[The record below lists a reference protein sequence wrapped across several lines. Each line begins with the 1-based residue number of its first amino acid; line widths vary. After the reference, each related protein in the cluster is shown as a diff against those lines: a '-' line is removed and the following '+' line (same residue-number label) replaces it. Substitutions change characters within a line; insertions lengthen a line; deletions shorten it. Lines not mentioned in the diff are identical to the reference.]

1 MNILNLDGYKII
13 KTEQAEHDYCI
24 QVETVKASLTGCL
37 HCGSADTR
45 RYGSKSVLF
54 MDLPMHGKRVG
65 VSVDR
70 QRYHCK
76 ACGKTFFESLP
87 HMDEKRLC
95 TERFITYT
103 SNQSLIRTFTSV
115 AEEVGVNETT
125 IRHIFADHI
134 KELGSVKAETPRW
147 LGIDEIHLSKPR
159 CVLTNVE
166 ENTVLDLLSSRDKKT
181 VINYLVHLPDRHRVE
196 LVAIDMWQPYK
207 QAVEFCLPKAQIVID
222 KFHVVRMANEGL
234 DKVRKA
240 LKSELT
246 PKERRSLKRDRYVL
260 LRRERDLEMKDQLF
274 LHAWCEQ
281 FPILRTAYRLK
292 ENFYGIWEQPTKITK
307 QEAYQLYQDWLK
319 QVTPEVAESFLPL
332 ITALDN
338 WNQYILNYFET
349 PITNAYTESLN
360 SLIRVADRMGRG
372 HSFEVLRAKILYTR
386 RTQAIR
392 RPKYDRGA
400 FTVKET
406 EVVINEYVKAEDGLI
421 LIPPPS
427 KIPRHQLILG
437 KPGYGFHHYGS
448 SIPKLLETYVGSE
461 EAKQADQHE

>member
-1 MNILNLDGYKII
+1 MNILNLDGYEII
-13 KTEQAEHDYCI
+13 RTEQSEHDYCI
-24 QVETVKASLTGCL
+24 QVKAIKSSLPGCL
-37 HCGSADTR
+37 LCGSAETR
-45 RYGSKSVLF
+45 RYGSKSVMF

-65 VSVDR
+65 ISVDR

-76 ACGKTFFESLP
+76 ACKKTFFETLP

-95 TERFITYT
+95 TKRFILYT
-103 SNQSLIRTFTSV
+103 ANQSLVRTFTSV

-125 IRHIFADHI
+125 IRHVFADHV
-134 KELGSVKAETPRW
+134 KELERAVKTETPRW

-166 ENTVLDLLSSRDKKT
+166 ENTVLDLLINRDKKT
-181 VINYLVHLPDRHRVE
+181 VVNYLANLPNRHSIE

-222 KFHVVRMANEGL
+222 KFHVVRMANEAL

-246 PKERRSLKRDRYVL
+246 PKERRSLKRDRCVL
-260 LRRERDLEMKDQLF
+260 LRRERDLMMKDQLF

-292 ENFYGIWEQPTKITK
+292 EDFYAIWEQPNKINK
-307 QEAYQLYQDWLK
+307 QEAHQLYQDWLK
-319 QVTPEVAESFLPL
+319 QITPEVAEAFLPL
-332 ITALDN
+332 ITAMDN
-338 WNQYILNYFET
+338 WSEYILNYFDT

-372 HSFEVLRAKILYTR
+372 HTFEVLRAKILYT
-386 RTQAIR
+386 QGKQKVK

-400 FTVKET
+400 FMATEQTKEYSLLRVDIIGLEEGRPIIEAMT
-406 EVVINEYVKAEDGLI
+406 SLGVDIN
-421 LIPPPS
+421 S
-427 KIPRHQLILG
+427 
-437 KPGYGFHHYGS
+437 
-448 SIPKLLETYVGSE
+448 LELFFDE
-461 EAKQADQHE
+461 EEPINTDE